1 MTTTEDILLQV
12 NNVRHKKS
20 DGILFLMSERIGWL
34 MGSKD
39 TFSVSYKYAD
49 LKMQKISPDGKAK
62 IQLQVVLHD
71 GGASTFHFNSPDGEQ
86 AQRDDR
92 DKVKE
97 LLQTLL
103 PKFKRKVNKE
113 LEEKERLLREKPA
126 LLQLYQ
132 DLVITRIATAD
143 EFWAQHAAEFINK
156 TSSKQ
161 DVGVSGAF
169 LADIKPQTDG
179 CNGLKYNLNVDTIN
193 SIYKTYPAVRRK
205 FFEYVPGRMSESEFW
220 TRFFQSHYFHR
231 DRINLSSKDLFTDC
245 ARQDEKVIQQELQ
258 EELDD
263 PMLDL
268 RRMTDSTVGD
278 GYGSNN
284 GAVGVGQTN
293 SATVSMIRRFNQH
306 SMNVLKASLTS
317 DAAAAAAP
325 APQQNGQSNGETSSA
340 PAAGPDPA
348 AKKAR
353 LEERIFYQ
361 DLVAHET
368 SAGQPLS
375 LTKVERYLSGPTAEL
390 APSSGDPPPA
400 DTARRLRDGVLH
412 WRPFTDRVLDP
423 QTAVSVLGDLSP
435 GGALMKTSHKD
446 RNACA
451 DLPDHVKTE
460 LAAIYRSAGE
470 LLRHFWTCFPVSTPA
485 LEEKVSKMEDT
496 LHKFHQLKLRYFE
509 DTVCRQAGLG
519 PEVTAHLNQMLSAA
533 YAKYESWRSVRR
545 SLQQR

>member
-1 MTTTEDILLQV
+1 MTTTEDILLQA

-20 DGILFLMSERIGWL
+20 DGTLFLMSERIGWL

-39 TFSVSYKYAD
+39 TFSVSYKYSD
-49 LKMQKISPDGKAK
+49 IKMQKISPEGKAK

-71 GGASTFHFNSPDGEQ
+71 GGASTFHFNAPDGEE
-86 AQRDDR
+86 AQKRDR
-92 DKVKE
+92 DAVKE

-113 LEEKERLLREKPA
+113 LEEKERLLRENPA

-143 EFWAQHAAEFINK
+143 EFWEQHAAEFINK
-156 TSSKQ
+156 TSCKQ

-245 ARQDEKVIQQELQ
+245 AKQDEKVIQGEL
-258 EELDD
+258 EKDLED

-268 RRMTDSTVGD
+268 RRMTDTTVGD
-278 GYGSNN
+278 GYGTSTDTPSSS
-284 GAVGVGQTN
+284 QTN
-293 SATVSMIRRFNQH
+293 TANISMIRRFNQH
-306 SMNVLKASLTS
+306 SMNVLKASL
-317 DAAAAAAP
+317 AAEATAQP
-325 APQQNGQSNGETSSA
+325 AGQPQQNGHASGGEPSA
-340 PAAGPDPA
+340 PAGPDLA

-353 LEERIFYQ
+353 LEERTCYA
-361 DLVAHET
+361 DLEAPVPA
-368 SAGQPLS
+368 AGQALS
-375 LTKVERYLSGPTAEL
+375 LTKVERYLSGPTPDAPRPAAEP
-390 APSSGDPPPA
+390 PSA
-400 DTARRLRDGVLH
+400 DAAGRLCQGVRR
-412 WRPFTDRVLDP
+412 WQPFAARVLDP
-423 QTAVSVLGDLSP
+423 QAAVSVLGDLSP
-435 GGALMKTSHKD
+435 GGALMKTSHKE
-446 RNACA
+446 RNAAA
-451 DLPDHVKTE
+451 DLPDQVKTE

-485 LEEKVSKMEDT
+485 LEEKVAKVQDT
-496 LHKFHQLKLRYFE
+496 LHKFHQLKIRQFE
-509 DTVCRQAGLG
+509 DGLCRQAGLG
-519 PEVTAHLNQMLSAA
+519 PDVTAHLNQMLAAA
-533 YAKYESWRSVRR
+533 YAKYEQWRSVRR
-545 SLQQR
+545 LQR